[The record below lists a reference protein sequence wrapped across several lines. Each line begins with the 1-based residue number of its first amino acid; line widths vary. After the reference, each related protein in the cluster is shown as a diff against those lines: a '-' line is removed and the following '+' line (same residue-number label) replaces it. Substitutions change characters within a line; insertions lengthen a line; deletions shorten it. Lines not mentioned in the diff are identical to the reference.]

1 MLEGSEESSDSG
13 CEADSLL
20 PPETEEGDAVRQ
32 RQQRRAEEN
41 GPFSL
46 DKALGF
52 VDFDSNDFDEVRE
65 NKSLFYFCIPLPFFT
80 SPSLFL
86 CIRRSATA
94 GIIITFSSFLRI
106 ADAPFVLLAQLG
118 EQHRRW
124 SVTTLSLSLSRYT
137 HLH

>member
-20 PPETEEGDAVRQ
+20 PPETEEGDAARK

-65 NKSLFYFCIPLPFFT
+65 NKSLFFLFLYPTSFFFT

-94 GIIITFSSFLRI
+94 GIIIFFLPSSAL
-106 ADAPFVLLAQLG
+106 PTPLLSCWPSWASSIDVG
-118 EQHRRW
+118 P
-124 SVTTLSLSLSRYT
+124 
-137 HLH
+137 

>member
-20 PPETEEGDAVRQ
+20 PPETEEGDAARK

-65 NKSLFYFCIPLPFFT
+65 NKSLFFFIFVSHFLFFLLLLPCFCVYEEAL
-80 SPSLFL
+80 LL
-86 CIRRSATA
+86 
-94 GIIITFSSFLRI
+94 
-106 ADAPFVLLAQLG
+106 VLLFFFLPSSALP
-118 EQHRRW
+118 
-124 SVTTLSLSLSRYT
+124 TPLLSCWPSWASSIDVGP
-137 HLH
+137 

>member
-20 PPETEEGDAVRQ
+20 PPETEEADAART
-32 RQQRRAEEN
+32 RRRAEEN

-65 NKSLFYFCIPLPFFT
+65 NKKKVSFFYNPTSFFT

-94 GIIITFSSFLRI
+94 GIIIILFLLPSSAL
-106 ADAPFVLLAQLG
+106 PTPLLSCLAQLG

-124 SVTTLSLSLSRYT
+124 SVTTLSLSRYT